1 MVMIR
6 SLEQAISK
14 IRNLPEDKQRLAA
27 ELLEEIAS
35 EGSYALTSDEKT
47 PSGKVWV
54 RRTAAN
60 SFQTLRFSL
69 SSTGLGANS
78 ETKGPHLAASLP
90 RHQ

>member
-35 EGSYALTSDEKT
+35 EGSYALTSDEKNAI
-47 PSGKVWV
+47 
-54 RRTAAN
+54 RE
-60 SFQTLRFSL
+60 
-69 SSTGLGANS
+69 GLGEADS
-78 ETKGPHLAASLP
+78 GQFISDTEIQSLLHRP
-90 RHQ
+90 WGK